1 MLKKGK
7 IYVFGDYFYNNVILY
22 EKEEYDYN
30 IKINRREDGKE
41 INVILDVIYFKFFV
55 LKVIVGIF
63 LVWVGYKNYND

>member
-63 LVWVGYKNYND
+63 LVWVGYKNV